1 MFKYVA
7 PVAHLLTWSSRFLF
21 GGRFGGFADEIISFL
36 LAETQLHEM
45 QVEEWI
51 EGMDRSISH
60 LAS

>member
-1 MFKYVA
+1 
-7 PVAHLLTWSSRFLF
+7 
-21 GGRFGGFADEIISFL
+21 L

-60 LAS
+60 LASWGEDKANW